1 MKIDINK
8 ICLLLLMGVII
19 SLTSCKEEYY
29 QIDDKFYDG
38 MQITVKNPL
47 KGDTLRI
54 EQFNSD
60 KIMIEE
66 VTNPEMIFDSKAF
79 VYEVEHDSILKI
91 DADGNLKPVSRGVSK
106 VNITFRANSALHTG
120 IFVEVYKD
128 YHAVEYLQAAS
139 SVSNL
144 MVEKNYSLNLQ
155 PYIFVFPAHSDNKKL
170 HFSLDASS
178 QCFASITDAGIV
190 TGKAPGTIN
199 VHVYSEDNP
208 NAALDFQLTVVNE
221 IEITD
226 LILHPK
232 LNNVTMGVG
241 EFVNLTKTISVAP
254 SNVNVVNRGL
264 TYEIVSGDNV
274 VDIDIASGMLKTI
287 SDGVAVVKAIS
298 KNGITKEFTI
308 NVEAAKTDLTR
319 TFWTVN
325 TSIVY
330 GTGLNYVAD
339 GATGKPEDMFDDNG
353 ATFLS
358 MVKPGKTFSGAT
370 APAGIFNFF
379 VVDMQVPVK
388 FNAIRWNHR
397 SGNLYPYLRAWG
409 INIEGSNDGD
419 TWTNIAKEIALPNT
433 KGAPNANDNNRHV
446 MALGGTFE
454 YRYVKV
460 IVVQWSDNSGGATS
474 GSTMQIG
481 EFGLIKK

>member
-1 MKIDINK
+1 MKINKNK
-8 ICLLLLMGVII
+8 ISLLFLLGVIL
-19 SLTSCKEEYY
+19 SFASCKEEYY
-29 QIDDKFYDG
+29 QIDDKFYEG
-38 MQITVKNPL
+38 MQIVVKNPL

-79 VYEVEHDSILKI
+79 IYEVEHDSILKI
-91 DADGNLKPVSRGVSK
+91 DADGNLKPMSRGVSK
-106 VNITFRANSALHTG
+106 VNITFRANNALHTA

-139 SVSNL
+139 SVGGL
-144 MVEKNYSLNLQ
+144 MIEKNYSLNLQ

-170 HFSLDASS
+170 HFSLDAVS
-178 QCFASITDAGIV
+178 QSFASITDAGIV

-208 NAALDFQLTVVNE
+208 NAVLDLQLTVVNE

-226 LILHPK
+226 LILNPK

-241 EFVNLTKTISVAP
+241 EYINLTKTITVAP
-254 SNVNVVNRGL
+254 ANVNVVNRGL
-264 TYEIVSGDNV
+264 TYEIESGDNV
-274 VDIDIASGMLKTI
+274 VSIDPATGLLKTI
-287 SDGVAVVKAIS
+287 DGGTAVVKATS

-308 NVEAAKTDLTR
+308 NVDASKTDLTR

-358 MVKPGKTFSGAT
+358 MVKPGKTYSGAT
-370 APAGIFNFF
+370 APAGIFNYF
-379 VVDMQVPVK
+379 VVDLQVPSK

-397 SGNLYPYLRAWG
+397 SGNTNTYLRAWG
-409 INIEGSNDGD
+409 INVEGSNDGE
-419 TWTNIAKEIALPNT
+419 TWTSVAKEIALPNT
-433 KGAPNANDNNRHV
+433 KGAPNANDINRHEIH
-446 MALGGTFE
+446 LGGMFE